1 MREVGFIYIYDY
13 SYKICDY
20 FYDERG
26 LTVYENEFAL

>member
-1 MREVGFIYIYDY
+1 MRDVGFIYDY

-20 FYDERG
+20 FYGERG